1 MFLFH
6 TLRHWIAL
14 AVRGWFKRAYVRYEK
29 DLPTDGPIIFAC
41 THPNSAID
49 YLFAPLISRYPT
61 HVLVRGDVF
70 EKKALNALFRAIF
83 MLPVYRIRDGFSSLN
98 KNDQS
103 FRDCYSLFDKGGR
116 VLIFSEGICVQEKTL
131 QPIRKGTARLALDF
145 VHKHGGKKMYVVPV
159 ATNYTRFRWFR
170 GSVMVN
176 FCAPIDVAKFDS
188 LHAINA
194 NKAYEALTS
203 EIQSSLEE
211 NFIQV
216 AAYKD
221 DHLTELAL
229 MALRLDR
236 QELRRNW
243 AIEDA
248 SPFEEEQ
255 ALVNAMNRLG
265 PSALSEEW
273 KSQAA
278 SLNLNPYQEG
288 LLKQRYGKDV
298 YLFQMIILAP
308 FMVMA
313 WLTIV
318 LPYSFTTWLIKHK
331 IKDVIFNN
339 TVTIFGTMVFYLIAL
354 TVITILSFAQ
364 LGWVGASIPL
374 GFVLLTLMGIEMVD
388 EYIFARKNWKFMGR
402 RAEFQALHDEV
413 RGLISRT

>member
-1 MFLFH
+1 M
-6 TLRHWIAL
+6 

-98 KNDQS
+98 KNEQS
-103 FRDCYSLFDKGGR
+103 FRDCYSLFDDNGR

-131 QPIRKGTARLALDF
+131 QPIRKGTARLALDY

-176 FCAPIDVAKFDS
+176 FCAPIAVSKFDGQY
-188 LHAINA
+188 AINA
-194 NKAYEALTS
+194 NKAYEALTA
-203 EIQSSLEE
+203 EIQSSLED

-216 AAYKD
+216 ADYKD
-221 DHLTELAL
+221 DHLTERAL
-229 MALRLDR
+229 MALRLNR

-243 AIEDA
+243 AIEDP
-248 SPFEEEQ
+248 SIFKEEQ
-255 ALVNAMNRLG
+255 ALVDAMNRLG
-265 PSALSEEW
+265 ATALSDEW
-273 KSQAA
+273 KAKA
-278 SLNLNPYQEG
+278 DSLDLNPYQEG
-288 LLKQRYGKDV
+288 LLKQRFGKDV
-298 YLFQMIILAP
+298 YLFQLIILAP
-308 FMVMA
+308 FMAMA

-318 LPYSFTTWLIKHK
+318 IPYSLTRWLIKHK
-331 IKDVIFNN
+331 IKDIIFDN
-339 TVTIFGTMVFYLIAL
+339 TVTIFGTLVFYLVIL
-354 TVITILSFAQ
+354 TLITIVSFSQ
-364 LGWVGASIPL
+364 LGWIGCSIPL

-388 EYIFARKNWKFMGR
+388 EYIFARKNWKHMGR
-402 RAEFQALHDEV
+402 RAEFQAIYDEV
-413 RGLISRT
+413 RGIISTA